1 LTDADRRRRVRCPR
15 GWSSCGRRGSP
26 VPLERSDGPPTF
38 EAWAETEEEL
48 MEMVALHARTAHG
61 IEDIP
66 TEMAEK
72 VQAAIE
78 EA

>member
-1 LTDADRRRRVRCPR
+1 MGKRIRCADV
-15 GWSSCGRRGSP
+15 
-26 VPLERSDGPPTF
+26 GPDCDF

-66 TEMAEK
+66 PEMAEK
-72 VQAAIE
+72 VQNAIQ

>member
-1 LTDADRRRRVRCPR
+1 MGKRIRCADVGLDC
-15 GWSSCGRRGSP
+15 
-26 VPLERSDGPPTF
+26 DF